1 MGKIRITDAKVNKK
15 LIGDEVTY
23 QKVSTSKINPTKGRN
38 GGDKGHSKPK
48 QPSLRDIVVQFI
60 VKQEAFNNEV
70 VSFIKEQ
77 RQVNDEQKQ
86 FNVKQEQFNAKQ
98 EQFNN
103 EQKEFNKRIETKVD
117 NLENKVNNVI
127 NLNNLKS

>member
-1 MGKIRITDAKVNKK
+1 MKKAKVQIVETSNKN
-15 LIGDEVTY
+15 I
-23 QKVSTSKINPTKGRN
+23 KV
-38 GGDKGHSKPK
+38 GDKFKVNISGEKGNVVKGKGGTGGGGKRKPK

-77 RQVNDEQKQ
+77 RQ
-86 FNVKQEQFNAKQ
+86 FNAKQ

-103 EQKEFNKRIETKVD
+103 KIESKLD
-117 NLENKVNNVI
+117 NVI
-127 NLNNLKS
+127 KLNDLKS

>member
-1 MGKIRITDAKVNKK
+1 MKKVAVKIIESSNETVK
-15 LIGDEVTY
+15 IGDKFKAEI
-23 QKVSTSKINPTKGRN
+23 STKNGN
-38 GGDKGHSKPK
+38 GGGGGDTGGRDKTGGKRKPK

-77 RQVNDEQKQ
+77 KE
-86 FNVKQEQFNAKQ
+86 FNSKQ

-103 EQKEFNKRIETKVD
+103 EQKEFNNRIETKVD
-117 NLENKVNNVI
+117 NVI
-127 NLNNLKS
+127 KLNNLKS